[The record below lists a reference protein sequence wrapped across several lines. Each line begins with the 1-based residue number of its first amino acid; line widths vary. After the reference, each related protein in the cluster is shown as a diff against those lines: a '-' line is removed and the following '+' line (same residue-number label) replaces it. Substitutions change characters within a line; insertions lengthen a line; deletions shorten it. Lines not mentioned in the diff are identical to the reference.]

1 MARALLRSFALL
13 FAAAVSAAAFA
24 LPVAAP
30 AQTAVTV
37 IEERIEPRYPQ
48 ALEFRIRARSDRPI
62 VSAVLRYQ
70 VAGSGTSAFV
80 RVEDLQPAAEVE
92 AVAAVEVNTAD
103 SYIPVGSRFRYRWEF
118 TLEGGQAVSTAESSF
133 VFLPPGRDWRSV
145 ETETLRVFFYG
156 DREALARQYLEAG
169 SETYERLARQLFGIE
184 LPVLPVHVVLF
195 ATEEELNEA
204 RPSRGATFDAAVVTC
219 GTKVSSD
226 VVLVIPLSCGTRDR
240 ADTLR
245 HELAHIINA
254 AAGESALGKLPS
266 WLDEGL
272 AVWAQSEP
280 GSNYTGAF
288 QANARAGRLI
298 PFAQMVT
305 PTNDPN
311 RVNLFYGQ
319 AYAMVSYLI
328 DEFGEPKLA
337 ELFRTVKGGE
347 RFDRAIERV
356 YGFSVDEFER
366 RFLARFSP
374 DSLATPTPRP
384 GRQAPS
390 PQPTARPPLQT
401 TAEDDDRLDPVIVG
415 AFGVGILLLL
425 AAVFAAL
432 LGMWAQQRAA
442 AVSPGGPTSGGRLR
456 DERGE
461 RDAREPS
468 APEPDDI
475 DRWRRPPG
483 A

>member
-1 MARALLRSFALL
+1 MARALLRSFVFLVAL
-13 FAAAVSAAAFA
+13 ASAAAPFA
-24 LPVAAP
+24 RTFP
-30 AQTAVTV
+30 ASAQPALTV
-37 IEERIEPRYPQ
+37 LEERIEPRYPE
-48 ALEFRIRARSDRPI
+48 ALDFRIRVQGDRPI
-62 VSAVLRYQ
+62 VEAVLRYQ

-80 RVEDLQPAAEVE
+80 RVEDLQPAPEVE
-92 AVAAVEVNTAD
+92 AIAAVQVNTAD
-103 SYIPVGSRFRYRWEF
+103 SYIPVGSRFRYHWEF
-118 TLEGGQAVSTAESSF
+118 TLDGGQTVATPETSF

-169 SETYERLARQLFGIE
+169 SETYEQLARQLFGIE
-184 LPVLPVHVVLF
+184 LPVLPVHVVVF

-204 RPSRGATFDAAVVTC
+204 RPSRGTTFDAAVVTC
-219 GTKVSSD
+219 GTKVSAD
-226 VVLVIPLSCGTRDR
+226 VVLVIPVSCGTRDR

-254 AAGESALGKLPS
+254 AAGESALGKLPA

-280 GSNYTGAF
+280 GNNYTGAF
-288 QANARAGRLI
+288 QANAPAGRLI
-298 PFAQMVT
+298 PFAQMVS

-328 DEFGEPKLA
+328 NEFGEPKFA

-366 RFLARFSP
+366 RFFAQFSP
-374 DSLATPTPRP
+374 DSLATPTPAP

-390 PQPTARPPLQT
+390 PQPTARPPLRT
-401 TAEDDDRLDPVIVG
+401 TAESDDGLDPVIIG
-415 AFGVGILLLL
+415 AFGVGVLFLLVG
-425 AAVFAAL
+425 VFVAL
-432 LGMWAQQRAA
+432 LGVWARQRAA
-442 AVSPGGPTSGGRLR
+442 AVPSGGAVPGTGAPA
-456 DERGE
+456 ERE
-461 RDAREPS
+461 TKLPS
-468 APEPDDI
+468 GSEPDDI
-475 DRWRRPPG
+475 DRWRRPPD